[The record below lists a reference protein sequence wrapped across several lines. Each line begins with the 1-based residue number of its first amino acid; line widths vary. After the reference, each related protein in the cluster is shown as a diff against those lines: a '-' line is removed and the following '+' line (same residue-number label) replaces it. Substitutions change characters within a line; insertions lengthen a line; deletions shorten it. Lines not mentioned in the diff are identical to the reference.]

1 MQKLKLLLI
10 TLIFF
15 STASFADLLRSP
27 ENQSRD
33 EYRNPTK
40 TLNFFDVKP
49 NHKVVEIWP
58 GGGWYSEIL
67 APLLFEKG
75 QLIAAHFPADSPISF
90 FSTSRKKYEYRI
102 TQQAKFSKITL
113 VDFAPPKLTNIAEE
127 NSVDR
132 VLTFRNVHNWMRNN
146 GEQAAFNGFYNALKQ
161 GGILGVVEHR
171 APSDFSKEEM
181 IKSGYVSEAYVVT
194 LAEKAGFRLIAKS
207 EINTNSKDTKT
218 HPKGVWTLPP
228 SLRLGEQDREK
239 YLNIGESDRM
249 TLKFIK

>member
-1 MQKLKLLLI
+1 MKYLLF
-10 TLIFF
+10 TLVLF
-15 STASFADLLRSP
+15 SVASFADPLRSAD
-27 ENQSRD
+27 NQSRD
-33 EYRNPTK
+33 QYRNPTQ

-49 NHKVVEIWP
+49 DHTVVEIWP

-67 APLLFEKG
+67 APFVFEKG
-75 QLIAAHFPADSPISF
+75 KLIAAHFPADSPIAF
-90 FSTSRKKYEYRI
+90 FSRSRKNYESRV
-102 TQQAKFSKITL
+102 TQQSEFSKIHF
-113 VDFAPPKLTNIAEE
+113 VDFAPPKLTNIAEK

-146 GEQAAFNGFYNALKQ
+146 GEQAAFNGFYNALKP

-181 IKSGYVSEAYVVT
+181 IKSGYVSEAYVIA
-194 LAEKAGFRLIAKS
+194 LAEKAGFKLMAKS
-207 EINTNSKDTKT
+207 EINGNTKDTKT
-218 HPKGVWTLPP
+218 HPKGVWSLPP
-228 SLRLGEQDREK
+228 SLRLGEQDKQK